1 MSGDRT
7 VRLADGTTPWTKRPL
22 RPASLNSSSHISK
35 NSNPVFR
42 LLVVGVVWLIGLASM
57 AGYVI
62 IGATMEAPAFRA
74 VFVLVFVSV
83 MTMAML
89 IFLTIVFFVRRQA
102 T

>member
-1 MSGDRT
+1 MT
-7 VRLADGTTPWTKRPL
+7 ADTF
-22 RPASLNSSSHISK
+22 
-35 NSNPVFR
+35 FR

-62 IGATMEAPAFRA
+62 IGATMETPSFRA
-74 VFVLVFVSV
+74 VFVLVFGSV